1 MDASGP
7 RARLRIGEW
16 IADPATNELAR
27 GTERV
32 RLEPRA
38 MDVLVFLAGRAG
50 AVVTRE
56 ELFAAAWPGT
66 VVGDEA
72 LSQGVTKLRR
82 ALGDDSRAPAYIET
96 ISKRGYR
103 LLAPVSGDTEAPAAA
118 PARPRHLWMGV
129 AAAVALVV
137 LIAAGIHF
145 SAAPPEPAPIADER
159 PGPWVTLTVLPFES
173 LGAADQ
179 AYLARGISE
188 ELMTGLAGLSGL
200 RVIRASG
207 PTAAN
212 AGGYVA
218 SGTVQREG
226 DTLRLNVHLVDART
240 REQLWSQR
248 FERPFGDVFAV
259 QDDVI
264 RRLTESLRAKVS
276 DAERVRLAKRHTRSL
291 EAYDAFLRAQALFLA
306 RGARENE
313 EARVFYRKALEHDPK
328 FARAY
333 AGLAMTH
340 AIEFRLQ
347 PGTEARPGLERAFE
361 LAESARLIDP
371 DLAQVHW
378 ALAFVHAQSRRHE
391 QALAALRKA
400 IELDPSFADAYAL
413 MAGVHTYLGEPAK
426 SIPLIRTALRFNPEA
441 GYLYY
446 VVLGRAYVLLG
457 DHEQALINLR
467 EALVRNPADLEAR
480 ILHAAALAAAG
491 DRAAA
496 DWEAEEIRMLER
508 GFSAE
513 RWLDTYPLTSSA
525 HRTRLRT
532 LLAPL

>member
-1 MDASGP
+1 MDASSP

-16 IADPATNELAR
+16 IADPATNELVR

-72 LSQGVTKLRR
+72 LSQSVTKLRR

-103 LLAPVSGDTEAPAAA
+103 LLAPVAAA
-118 PARPRHLWMGV
+118 PEVPAAPASRPRRLWTGI
-129 AAAVALVV
+129 AAAVALIA
-137 LIAAGIHF
+137 LIAAAIHF
-145 SAAPPEPAPIADER
+145 SASPPEPAPVAEDR

-173 LGAADQ
+173 VGPPEQ

-188 ELMTGLAGLSGL
+188 DLMTSLAGLSGL
-200 RVIRASG
+200 RVIRTSG
-207 PTAAN
+207 AA
-212 AGGYVA
+212 AGTGGYIA

-240 REQLWSQR
+240 REQLWSER

-259 QDDVI
+259 QDDII

-378 ALAFVHAQSRRHE
+378 ALGFVHAQSRRHE
-391 QALAALRKA
+391 QALAALHQA
-400 IELDPSFADAYAL
+400 IALDPSYADAYAL

-426 SIPLIRTALRFNPEA
+426 SIPLMRTALRFNPEA

-480 ILHAAALAAAG
+480 ILHAAALAASG

-496 DWEAEEIRMLER
+496 DWEAEEIRSLER

-525 HRTRLRT
+525 HRNRLRA